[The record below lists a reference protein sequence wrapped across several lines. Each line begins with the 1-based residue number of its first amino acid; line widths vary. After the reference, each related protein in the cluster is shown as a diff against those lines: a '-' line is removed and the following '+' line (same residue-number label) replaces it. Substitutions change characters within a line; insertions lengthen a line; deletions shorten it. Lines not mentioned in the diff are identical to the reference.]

1 MAVPKCPVCRAE
13 LTDKQV
19 KTIQG
24 TYAQS
29 KRTVRAGGRPPLTVP
44 GVIAAL
50 NTLADSGVKA
60 LDPRHLVIKS
70 RGKS

>member
-1 MAVPKCPVCRAE
+1 VAVPKCPICRAE

-29 KRTVRAGGRPPLTVP
+29 KRTVRAGGRPLSVR
-44 GVIAAL
+44 GVIAR
-50 NTLADSGVKA
+50 
-60 LDPRHLVIKS
+60 LDTVAEAGPVNVVHPRRIAIES